1 MDAQGS
7 QLDRIEQKLAELEGK
22 VEAAYQ
28 SSEKMRKYMLW
39 GFWLTVACIAL
50 PLVILPMVI
59 GPFLAA
65 SGVGL
70 GF

>member
-1 MDAQGS
+1 MDESAA
-7 QLDRIEQKLAELEGK
+7 QLDRIELKLAELEGK
-22 VEAAYQ
+22 VTAAYE

-39 GFWLTVACIAL
+39 GFWLTVACIVL
-50 PLVILPMVI
+50 PLIILPMVI

-70 GF
+70 GL

>member
-7 QLDRIEQKLAELEGK
+7 QLDRIEARLTELEGK
-22 VEAAYQ
+22 VNAAYQ

-50 PLVILPMVI
+50 PLIILPMVI

-65 SGVGL
+65 SGVGA